1 MDGYDLY
8 KALAARLL
16 KKSIEDV
23 TFEER
28 QHVKVS
34 LLRKAYSGI
43 KNNGAV
49 LSTTV
54 PELLSN
60 DSNTNR

>member
-1 MDGYDLY
+1 MRNGKCRHNDAILVD
-8 KALAARLL
+8 
-16 KKSIEDV
+16 EH
-23 TFEER
+23 

-60 DSNTNR
+60 YSNTNR